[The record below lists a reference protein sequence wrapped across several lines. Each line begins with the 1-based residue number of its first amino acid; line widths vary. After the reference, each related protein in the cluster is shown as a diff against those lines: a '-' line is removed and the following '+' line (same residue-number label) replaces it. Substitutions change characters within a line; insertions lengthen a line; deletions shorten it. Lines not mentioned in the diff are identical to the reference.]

1 MKCNWLCVFAN
12 HNITR
17 HEKENLKIDS
27 KYYDSIYYD
36 TVCRTELLQRVGN
49 NLDKRQGGSD
59 LRNLYKT
66 ATAQI
71 QRFLAMKQKPT
82 PSNTEKSVRREEP
95 SYWKALNVVPTNERV
110 GQTYITSTRQ
120 PLPKTKDS

>member
-36 TVCRTELLQRVGN
+36 TVRRTELLEKVRSS
-49 NLDKRQGGSD
+49 LDKRQDGT
-59 LRNLYKT
+59 NLHNVYKKT
-66 ATAQI
+66 TTEN

-110 GQTYITSTRQ
+110 GQTFIISTRQ